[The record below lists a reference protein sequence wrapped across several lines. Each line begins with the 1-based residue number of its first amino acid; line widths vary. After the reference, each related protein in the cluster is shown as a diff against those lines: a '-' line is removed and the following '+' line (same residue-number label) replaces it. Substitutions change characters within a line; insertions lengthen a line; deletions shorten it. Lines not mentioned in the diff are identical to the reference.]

1 MEHHDLDIDP
11 IPKESKPLFINE
23 PWLIDRF
30 LQWIRETG
38 YDPTP
43 LPDDDNIRVY
53 LPMDICKSAILRRLA
68 DVISLYGHAAEAN
81 EMDFSYDVNS
91 LISQIEIY
99 DQVWFVRHCP
109 KHGRHSTE
117 AIDLVK
123 EFVRR
128 LEDIP
133 IDDAVSS
140 VFPFFYFIP
149 LWLITSVPNI
159 FCTTNKTIGM
169 PMLHKIEIIRIIL
182 SFF

>member
-1 MEHHDLDIDP
+1 
-11 IPKESKPLFINE
+11 
-23 PWLIDRF
+23 
-30 LQWIRETG
+30 
-38 YDPTP
+38 
-43 LPDDDNIRVY
+43 
-53 LPMDICKSAILRRLA
+53 
-68 DVISLYGHAAEAN
+68 VISLYGHAAEAN

-133 IDDAVSS
+133 IDDAVL
-140 VFPFFYFIP
+140 FPYD
-149 LWLITSVPNI
+149 
-159 FCTTNKTIGM
+159 TIDE
-169 PMLHKIEIIRIIL
+169 LKKEYLRIDCD
-182 SFF
+182 

>member
-23 PWLIDRF
+23 PWMIDMS

-38 YDPTP
+38 YDLTP

-99 DQVWFVRHCP
+99 DQVWFVRHCH

-123 EFVRR
+123 EFVRI

-149 LWLITSVPNI
+149 LGLCVKFYYTGSSCQQVR
-159 FCTTNKTIGM
+159 
-169 PMLHKIEIIRIIL
+169 HL
-182 SFF
+182 SEL

>member
-1 MEHHDLDIDP
+1 MI
-11 IPKESKPLFINE
+11 SGSLFFYQN
-23 PWLIDRF
+23 WLTF
-30 LQWIRETG
+30 L
-38 YDPTP
+38 
-43 LPDDDNIRVY
+43 
-53 LPMDICKSAILRRLA
+53 LA
-68 DVISLYGHAAEAN
+68 LLLSFLLTKAVISLYGHAAEAN

-133 IDDAVSS
+133 IDDAVL
-140 VFPFFYFIP
+140 FPYD
-149 LWLITSVPNI
+149 
-159 FCTTNKTIGM
+159 TIDE
-169 PMLHKIEIIRIIL
+169 LKKEYLRIDCD
-182 SFF
+182 